1 VVARWDNLKDQ
12 ISAGVN
18 TGLSGLANWTHD
30 IGGFSVEAR
39 YSNPAGMK
47 PEDKA
52 EWDELN
58 LRWFQFGAWSPIFR
72 SHGEF
77 PLREVYNLAQPG
89 TPLYDAYAAQLRTR
103 YRLMPYI
110 YSLAGDVYQR
120 DATIMRGLVMDFP
133 SDLKARDINDQYL
146 FGHALL
152 VAPVTEYKARSRSVY
167 FPQGADWYDMLTG
180 QKYTGGRSATVQAPE
195 DNIPVFV
202 RAGSILP
209 TGPAIQYTAEKLDG
223 PLTLIVYTGA
233 NGSFSLYEDQGTTY
247 AYERGEFS
255 NIPMTWNDATGVL
268 TIGARTGSYPTMPAN
283 RTINVR
289 FVSGPGADVGN
300 FDAAPARTIQYNGQA
315 VEVRR

>member
-1 VVARWDNLKDQ
+1 
-12 ISAGVN
+12 
-18 TGLSGLANWTHD
+18 
-30 IGGFSVEAR
+30 
-39 YSNPAGMK
+39 
-47 PEDKA
+47 
-52 EWDELN
+52 
-58 LRWFQFGAWSPIFR
+58 
-72 SHGEF
+72 
-77 PLREVYNLAQPG
+77 
-89 TPLYDAYAAQLRTR
+89 
-103 YRLMPYI
+103 MPYI

-120 DATIMRGLVMDFP
+120 DGTIMRGLVMDFP

-180 QKYTGGRSATVQAPE
+180 QKYAGGRSVIVQAAV
-195 DNIPVFV
+195 DKIPVFV

-223 PLTLIVYTGA
+223 RLTLVIYTGA
-233 NGSFSLYEDQGTTY
+233 NGTFSLYEDQGTTY

-255 NIPMTWNDATGVL
+255 NIPMTWNEATGVL
-268 TIGARTGSYPTMPAN
+268 TIGARTGSYPTMPAT

-289 FVSGPGADVGN
+289 FVSGPGADVGD
-300 FDAAPARTIQYNGQA
+300 FDAAPARTIQYDGQA